1 MFGGSST
8 FTPNQSPSDV
18 TIRGNHIT
26 RPVAWKGVWT
36 VKNLIETKHV
46 RRMLVEGN
54 VIENNWA
61 DAQAG
66 FAFVLKSENQNGDTP
81 WTQSTDITI
90 RYNRIRNTGNVFNLA
105 ANPSGLPAISAGRM
119 VITDNLIEN
128 VNSSPYIG
136 DGHTMQLLGGL
147 YDIVFM
153 HNTVLSANGGSAT
166 TIVLGSLP
174 TVQRLVIH
182 SNVLHHGTYG
192 IKGGGTT
199 EGSASMNAYAAGYL
213 ESNNVMT
220 NGGTPTSYP
229 GSNWFPSTQGGVG
242 FVNLLG
248 GDYHIASSS
257 PYAGKGLRRPRRRGR
272 HRQGDHADAERGRGA
287 VSRTARM

>member
-1 MFGGSST
+1 MAR
-8 FTPNQSPSDV
+8 PDYHANQSPSDI

-26 RPVAWKGVWT
+26 RPAAWKGVWT
-36 VKNLIETKHV
+36 VKNLFETKHV

-54 VIENNWA
+54 VFENNWA

-128 VNSSPYIG
+128 VNGSPYIG

-153 HNTVLSANGGSAT
+153 HNTVLSANGGRLRRSCSAR
-166 TIVLGSLP
+166 SRP
-174 TVQRLVIH
+174 C
-182 SNVLHHGTYG
+182 S
-192 IKGGGTT
+192 
-199 EGSASMNAYAAGYL
+199 
-213 ESNNVMT
+213 
-220 NGGTPTSYP
+220 
-229 GSNWFPSTQGGVG
+229 
-242 FVNLLG
+242 
-248 GDYHIASSS
+248 ASSS
-257 PYAGKGLRRPRRRGR
+257 TPTCSTTAPMASRVAARRRAPRR
-272 HRQGDHADAERGRGA
+272 
-287 VSRTARM
+287 